1 MAALLVVLTI
11 VVAVAI
17 DILIVSVRRRR
28 GLVEVSPATAMHEPR
43 VPPGLFLDRS
53 HSWARIAA
61 DGSLRVGVD
70 DLLAEIVGEVEG
82 VDMPEKGT
90 QVDRGAPLFTLRL
103 KGRELA
109 VPAPASGEV
118 VAVNPHVVA
127 QPWSIGRDP
136 YGVGW
141 VAAIWVRDH
150 QEAIRPLRIGASATG
165 FLRAEFQRFVDFLT
179 RTATPAE
186 AAVLADGGVP
196 FRGVGT
202 RLSPEQWDAFRAEFV
217 ETGKE

>member
-43 VPPGLFLDRS
+43 VPPGLFLDRA

-61 DGSLRVGVD
+61 DGSLRIGID
-70 DLLAEIVGEVEG
+70 DLLAEVIGDVEG
-82 VDMPEKGT
+82 VEVPEKGA
-90 QVDRGAPLFTLRL
+90 QVERGAPLFTLKL
-103 KGRELA
+103 KDRELT
-109 VPAPASGEV
+109 VPAPAGGEV
-118 VAVNPHVVA
+118 VAVNPHVLA
-127 QPWSIGRDP
+127 QPWSVARDP

-141 VAAIWVRDH
+141 VAALWVRDH
-150 QEAIRPLRIGASATG
+150 QEAIRPLRIGTSATA
-165 FLRAEFQRFVDFLT
+165 FLRNEFQRFVDFLT
-179 RTATPAE
+179 RTATPAA

-196 FRGVGT
+196 FRGVGA
-202 RLSPEQWDAFRAEFV
+202 RLTDDQWDAFRSEFV